1 MRIIRCREGFCFGVK
16 NAVKT
21 TLEQAWTNV
30 SVLGELVHNE
40 RVKKQLESNGIF
52 SVDDVEKINTKRVV
66 IRSHGEPKSTYDYLD
81 SRGIEII
88 DATCP
93 FVSKIHQIVEQN
105 KASGKEIIILGKA
118 SHPEV
123 VGINGWCGDS
133 AYILDETEQVK
144 TLPVDK
150 DYCLVSQTTFSIKKY
165 DEIVENIKKLP
176 IKSVEFFNTIC
187 YTTKERQT
195 EAENIAK
202 NSDCVIVLGSSY
214 SSNTQKLVSICK
226 EYCDRVYIHNSANDI
241 DFTKIKESD
250 TLGIVAGAST
260 PPELIEEVCNRMSE
274 EIKDTVTEVA
284 SESAAAEA
292 ESNNA
297 SVVKEEATKA
307 VKEPTTM
314 EEALNMRSGKLQNY
328 RAGKII
334 KAKVFKADDKG
345 IIVTIGGKKDGLVL
359 KEDATLDGNYN
370 PDDYKKDDEIEVMI
384 IENASQDK
392 TYIALS
398 KKEVDRIR
406 EGDKKAE
413 ELINGGVF
421 EVKCDQVVKGGL
433 LGKLGSYT
441 VFVPASHIRSGFV
454 KNLEEY
460 VGKTLRVKVLPEK
473 ESAESEDGKETKKRS
488 GKRIVASQKLVLEE
502 EKKAKEDNF
511 WNNIHVNDIVTGK
524 VKRFTEFGAFVN
536 VNGFD
541 CLARPVDISWVRGQ
555 KPEDVL
561 KLNEK
566 YDFVVISL
574 DREKG
579 KNGQVGLSYKLLQDK
594 PFQAAIKKYMVGD
607 VVTTT
612 VARITSFGIFVPL
625 VPGFDGLIHV
635 SQLAHNFVKS
645 PEEAYKVGDEVQ
657 AKIIGIDEEREKINL
672 SIKDILPAPEVVE
685 EKAEDGEVKADTENG
700 EVKKPAKRERKSK
713 DANADGSELREWKTD
728 KSESGATLGDLFK
741 DLDFG
746 IEEKK

>member
-1 MRIIRCREGFCFGVK
+1 MRIIRCKDGFCFGVK
-16 NAVKT
+16 NAVRT
-21 TLEQAWTNV
+21 ALEQVGTDV

-40 RVKKQLESNGIF
+40 RVKSQLESRGIF
-52 SVDDVEKINTKRVV
+52 SVDGLEKINTKRVI
-66 IRSHGEPKSTYDYLD
+66 IRSHGEPKSTYDYLQ
-81 SRGIEII
+81 SKGIEII

-93 FVSKIHQIVEQN
+93 FVSKIHKIVEEN

-123 VGINGWCGDS
+123 VGINGWCGNA
-133 AYILDETEQVK
+133 AYIIENEEQAEA
-144 TLPVDK
+144 LPSDK
-150 DYCLVSQTTFSIKKY
+150 DYCLVSQTTFSIRKFN
-165 DEIVENIKKLP
+165 EIVEKIKRLP
-176 IKSVEFFNTIC
+176 IKTVEFFNTIC
-187 YTTKERQT
+187 YTTEERQT

-202 NSDCVIVLGSSY
+202 FSDCVFVLGSLY
-214 SSNTQKLVSICK
+214 SSNTQKLVTVCK
-226 EYCDRVYIHNSANDI
+226 EYCDRVFICNSVDDI

-260 PPELIEEVCNRMSE
+260 PPELIEEVCNIMSE
-274 EIKDTVTEVA
+274 EIKDTVTA
-284 SESAAAEA
+284 SESATEA
-292 ESNNA
+292 ESNNVN
-297 SVVKEEATKA
+297 VVKEHATKI
-307 VKEPTTM
+307 VNEPTTM
-314 EEALNMRSGKLQNY
+314 EEAMNMRSGKLQNY

-345 IIVTIGGKKDGLVL
+345 IIVTIGGKKDGLVM

-370 PDDYKKDDEIEVMI
+370 PEDYKKDDEIEVMI
-384 IENASQDK
+384 IENASVDK

-413 ELINGGVF
+413 ALINGGVF
-421 EVKCDQVVKGGL
+421 EIKCDQAVKGGL

-460 VGKTLRVKVLPEK
+460 IGKTLRVKILTEK
-473 ESAESEDGKETKKRS
+473 EAGESEDGKEVKKRNK
-488 GKRIVASQKLVLEE
+488 KRIVASQKLVLEE

-511 WNNIHVNDIVTGK
+511 WNNIHVNDVVTGK
-524 VKRFTEFGAFVN
+524 VKRFTEFGAFVS

-555 KPEDVL
+555 KPEEVL
-561 KLNEK
+561 KINEK

-579 KNGQVGLSYKLLQDK
+579 KSGQVGLSYKLLQDK
-594 PFQAAIKKYMVGD
+594 PFQVAVKKYMVGD

-635 SQLAHNFVKS
+635 SQLAHNFIKS
-645 PEEAYKVGDEVQ
+645 PEEVYKVGDEIQ

-672 SIKDILPAPEVVE
+672 SIKDITPAPEVSTG
-685 EKAEDGEVKADTENG
+685 EKAEDGDIKADAESG
-700 EVKKPAKRERKSK
+700 DVKKSAKREKK
-713 DANADGSELREWKTD
+713 AKDVTADANELHEWKTD

-741 DLDFG
+741 DFDFG
-746 IEEKK
+746 IEDKK

>member
-1 MRIIRCREGFCFGVK
+1 MRIIRCKEGFCFGVR

-21 TLEQAWTNV
+21 TLEQAGTNV
-30 SVLGELVHNE
+30 SVLGELVHND
-40 RVKKQLESNGIF
+40 RVKNQLESRGIF
-52 SVDDVEKINTKRVV
+52 SVDKLEDIRTERVV
-66 IRSHGEPKSTYDYLD
+66 IRSHGEPKSTYEYL
-81 SRGIEII
+81 SAKGVEII

-93 FVSKIHQIVEQN
+93 FVSKIHKIVEE
-105 KASGKEIIILGKA
+105 KRASGKDIIILGKA

-123 VGINGWCGDS
+123 IGINGWCENS
-133 AYILDETEQVK
+133 AYIIDEPEQVK
-144 TLPVDK
+144 VLPVDK

-176 IKSVEFFNTIC
+176 IKSVEFYNTIC

-195 EAENIAK
+195 EAANIAK
-202 NSDCVIVLGSSY
+202 NSDCVLVLGSSY
-214 SSNTQKLVSICK
+214 SSNTQKLVAICK
-226 EYCDRVYIHNSANDI
+226 EYCNRVFTHNSADDI
-241 DFTKIKESD
+241 DFTKIKEGD

-274 EIKDTVTEVA
+274 EIKDTVIEVA
-284 SESAAAEA
+284 SESAAVEA
-292 ESNNA
+292 EGNNA
-297 SVVKEEATKA
+297 SVVKEESKA

-370 PDDYKKDDEIEVMI
+370 PEDYQKDSEIEVMI

-413 ELINGGVF
+413 ELISGGVF

-454 KNLEEY
+454 KNLDEY

-473 ESAESEDGKETKKRS
+473 ESAEGEEGKENKKRS

-555 KPEDVL
+555 KPEEVL

-566 YDFVVISL
+566 YDFVVISI

-685 EKAEDGEVKADTENG
+685 EKTEEGEVKTEGENG
-700 EVKKPAKRERKSK
+700 EAKKPAKRERKAK
-713 DANADGSELREWKTD
+713 DASADGNELHEWKTD